1 MKSLRWLAFVP
12 GLAIA
17 RATEPHL
24 GTRGLPII
32 EQDGLRFKDLDRNG
46 KLDRYEVPFDLPP
59 SMSAVLAQ
67 RSDLAHDIPHPLYR
81 FGYGLRY

>member
-1 MKSLRWLAFVP
+1 L
-12 GLAIA
+12 
-17 RATEPHL
+17 
-24 GTRGLPII
+24 
-32 EQDGLRFKDLDRNG
+32 
-46 KLDRYEVPFDLPP
+46 PFDLPA